1 MTLNVNAA
9 ANATQNVGAVFN
21 GTEPRRIAPQN
32 AAEAQTRTELPPG
45 RGVKASSAVIERLDD
60 ERRQQTNFRAG
71 TDRRSQQA
79 IEAYQSQANE
89 QRRSE
94 VQAMLGV
101 DLYA

>member
-1 MTLNVNAA
+1 MTLNINAA
-9 ANATQNVGAVFN
+9 ANATQSIGTVFN
-21 GTEPRRIAPQN
+21 GAEPRRSTLRNDTA
-32 AAEAQTRTELPPG
+32 TELLSG
-45 RGVKASSAVIERLDD
+45 RGVRASSEVINRLDD
-60 ERRQQTNFRAG
+60 ERREQASFTAN

-79 IEAYQSQANE
+79 IDAYQSQANE